1 LKYTSIINETY
12 NLVTEVLTFFLPS
25 LFIRSG
31 LGVNG
36 EFVVIISSLCKNES
50 ADEPLKT

>member
-1 LKYTSIINETY
+1 MKYTSIINETY
-12 NLVTEVLTFFLPS
+12 NLVTEVLIYFLPS
-25 LFIRSG
+25 LFIRSV

-36 EFVVIISSLCKNES
+36 EFAIIISSLCKNES